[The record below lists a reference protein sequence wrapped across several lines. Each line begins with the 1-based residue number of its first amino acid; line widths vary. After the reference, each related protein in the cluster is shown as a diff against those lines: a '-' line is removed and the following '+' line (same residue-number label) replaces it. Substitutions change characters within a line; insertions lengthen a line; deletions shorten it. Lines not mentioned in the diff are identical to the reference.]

1 MTESNETFTL
11 RRWSLADLFEA
22 YDSPDMEAA
31 FSKLES
37 MVSDFE
43 AKRDVLEPGIATD
56 TFMGMVRE
64 LEEMSR
70 ASNHVEGFAGLW
82 FTENTQNPDAQNFQ
96 ARVDQLMAGLQN
108 RVLFFSL
115 WWKALDDDN
124 AQRLMAEAGDYS
136 YWLEEMR
143 HFKPHTLTEPEEKIV
158 NLKNVTG
165 QNNFESGRIYE
176 QRCRMV

>member
-70 ASNHVEGFAGLW
+70 ASNRSGLS
-82 FTENTQNPDAQNFQ
+82 
-96 ARVDQLMAGLQN
+96 R
-108 RVLFFSL
+108 S
-115 WWKALDDDN
+115 
-124 AQRLMAEAGDYS
+124 
-136 YWLEEMR
+136 
-143 HFKPHTLTEPEEKIV
+143 
-158 NLKNVTG
+158 
-165 QNNFESGRIYE
+165 SG
-176 QRCRMV
+176 CRRTA